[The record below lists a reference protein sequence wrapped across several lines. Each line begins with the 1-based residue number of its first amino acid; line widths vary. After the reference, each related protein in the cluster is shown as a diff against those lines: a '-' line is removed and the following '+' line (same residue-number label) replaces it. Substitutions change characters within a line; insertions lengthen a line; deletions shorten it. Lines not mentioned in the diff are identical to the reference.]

1 MTNPHDKAVEAA
13 AKAVKR
19 KLMEVGRGGPDA
31 TYEAIAREDIPALLY
46 ALEAANKRADEAEAA
61 GVTDDQIDHMV
72 DRFLN
77 WKLPENFNPD
87 GGISFQKTTNENTPW
102 PHKSEP
108 VGTNLFDAQQAK
120 AMVLHMVEGLHCKP
134 HNEHAA
140 DEARALSARLE
151 AEKKRAEEAE
161 ALFASGDK
169 LRNDALLELSEYE
182 RENDTLRAEVE
193 RLREVLWA
201 AQSEYD
207 QMIWGEDSEYLEA
220 GNRVQQIIDAA
231 LKGNTND
238 EG

>member
-13 AKAVKR
+13 
-19 KLMEVGRGGPDA
+19 
-31 TYEAIAREDIPALLY
+31 
-46 ALEAANKRADEAEAA
+46 
-61 GVTDDQIDHMV
+61 
-72 DRFLN
+72 
-77 WKLPENFNPD
+77 
-87 GGISFQKTTNENTPW
+87 
-102 PHKSEP
+102 
-108 VGTNLFDAQQAK
+108 
-120 AMVLHMVEGLHCKP
+120 
-134 HNEHAA
+134 
-140 DEARALSARLE
+140 
-151 AEKKRAEEAE
+151 